1 MTILKYKSDGEEE
14 ESQAKADDVDSED
27 EGGDQKGDSSIDKL
41 AETLQKNPSVQ
52 VVAQV
57 VKAFRYTFYG
67 LQEIELQERVLKFWK
82 K

>member
-14 ESQAKADDVDSED
+14 EGQAKADDVDSED

-57 VKAFRYTFYG
+57 VKAFRYANN
-67 LQEIELQERVLKFWK
+67 
-82 K
+82 